1 MFVNSL
7 RWVRLFASGL
17 ALVLLLV
24 ACGGP
29 AELAGFVREPLP
41 TVGDQTLPEASAAGA
56 PFEFVADEDGLLL
69 VYFGYTYCPDVC
81 PTTMSDMRSA
91 VADLG
96 DDAARVDVA
105 MATVDPGRD
114 DAEVIT
120 NYVHAFF
127 DDGHALRTDDDA
139 TLSGVADQF
148 GAVYSV
154 TELEDG
160 TIEVIHTGHTYVVD
174 DQGQIRVTWP
184 FGTTSEDMTADM
196 SILLEETA

>member
-1 MFVNSL
+1 MTVKPL
-7 RWVRLFASGL
+7 RGQRLVAL
-17 ALVLLLV
+17 AVLVVLMV
-24 ACGGP
+24 TACGGSRD
-29 AELAGFVREPLP
+29 LSGFVREPLP
-41 TVGDQTLPEASAAGA
+41 DVAGQSLPEASAAGA
-56 PFEFVADEDGLLL
+56 PFEFVAEEDELLL

-81 PTTMSDMRSA
+81 PTTLSDMRSA

-96 DDAARVDVA
+96 GDADRVEVA

-139 TLSGVADQF
+139 LLGAVAEEF

-154 TELEDG
+154 TELDDG

-174 DQGQIRVTWP
+174 DQGLIRVTWP

-196 SILLEETA
+196 SILLDETA

>member
-1 MFVNSL
+1 VKQH
-7 RWVRLFASGL
+7 RTPGL
-17 ALVLLLV
+17 IALAGFLAITVA
-24 ACGGP
+24 ACGGSK
-29 AELAGFVREPLP
+29 ELSGFVREPLP
-41 TVGDQTLPEASAAGA
+41 EVADQSLPEATASDE
-56 PFEFVADEDGLLL
+56 PFEFVAEDDGLLL

-96 DDAARVDVA
+96 SDAERVDVA

-114 DAEVIT
+114 DPEVIS

-127 DDGHALRTDDDA
+127 ENGHALRTDDDDQ
-139 TLSGVADQF
+139 LSVVADEF

-154 TELEDG
+154 TETEDG

-174 DQGQIRVTWP
+174 DRGLIRVTWP
-184 FGTTSEDMTADM
+184 FGTTSEDMTSDM
-196 SILLEETA
+196 SILLDESA

>member
-1 MFVNSL
+1 MNPL
-7 RWVRLFASGL
+7 RRPRLL
-17 ALVLLLV
+17 ALVLTAVLFS

-29 AELAGFVREPLP
+29 NELSGFVREPLP
-41 TVGDQTLPEASAAGA
+41 EVGAKSLPEASASGA
-56 PFEFVADEDGLLL
+56 PFQFVAEEEGLLL

-81 PTTMSDMRSA
+81 PTTMSDMRAA

-96 DDAARVDVA
+96 VDAGRVAVA

-114 DAEVIT
+114 GSEVIT

-127 DDGHALRTDDDA
+127 DDGHALRTEDDEMLGD
-139 TLSGVADQF
+139 VADQF

-160 TIEVIHTGHTYVVD
+160 SIEVIHTGHTYVVD
-174 DQGQIRVTWP
+174 DQGLIRVTWP
-184 FGTTSEDMTADM
+184 FGTTSEDMTNDM
-196 SILLEETA
+196 EILLSESA